1 MAAEWAAA
9 QPPAGG
15 QPAEPVIRVTV
26 DLVQVDAVVTDS
38 KGHHVADLQAGDFEV
53 LEDGKPQ
60 TITHFSYVPGS
71 GAANEALP
79 VPAAGRRAGA
89 AAEPVLAVAPLRP
102 DQVHRTIV
110 LMADDLALAPSD
122 IPDVRKAMRSFVD
135 GQMQTGDLVSVMA
148 TSGGMG
154 AMAQLTNDKR
164 QLHAAI
170 DRIHYVP
177 ESRIGFTW
185 YVPIEQPTGDR
196 LYRKQIN
203 ERLGAVRSPGLVMG
217 TLTALA
223 YAIQGLREI
232 PGRKAMVF
240 FSEGFPPST
249 GGIIQLAN
257 RASVTIYTLDPRG
270 FVSFDAT
277 ALDAGPAAG
286 GLRAASAREAP
297 YRASQT
303 SLDQLARGTGG
314 IFFHDNND
322 LVQGLTNAIDDMG
335 SYYLVGYQ
343 PHREDF
349 DPVRGKPQFHR
360 IQVKVLRA
368 GLEVRS
374 RNGFAGTPDA
384 PAAAEPLSPRSARQA
399 LFSPF
404 QTNGFP
410 VRLSAFYSAA
420 AHKGPQ
426 AGRRAAL
433 VRAMLAI
440 DAHGLGFQD
449 MAGGKKQLNL
459 DIVAAAFGENN
470 QIVTVSDKTFNAPV
484 TAGEMEQL
492 VESGLVYGLDVEV
505 PKPGPYQ
512 FRVAVRDADSGRI
525 GSATLFV
532 EIPDFRRPGI
542 ALSSVVLSD
551 SDAARNVALTR
562 AGVLGAGSAVT
573 REFAP
578 GAVLRYECTVMGAA
592 LDRQTAQ
599 PKVDIEVRLF
609 FGTERIFTGRPI
621 PLAVPQGAS
630 MESIPAAGT
639 IKLPPTLPPGAY
651 ALELIA
657 NDHLQNP
664 KLQQAAQWTDFTLV
678 K

>member
-1 MAAEWAAA
+1 
-9 QPPAGG
+9 
-15 QPAEPVIRVTV
+15 
-26 DLVQVDAVVTDS
+26 
-38 KGHHVADLQAGDFEV
+38 
-53 LEDGKPQ
+53 
-60 TITHFSYVPGS
+60 
-71 GAANEALP
+71 
-79 VPAAGRRAGA
+79 
-89 AAEPVLAVAPLRP
+89 
-102 DQVHRTIV
+102 
-110 LMADDLALAPSD
+110 
-122 IPDVRKAMRSFVD
+122 
-135 GQMQTGDLVSVMA
+135 
-148 TSGGMG
+148 
-154 AMAQLTNDKR
+154 
-164 QLHAAI
+164 
-170 DRIHYVP
+170 
-177 ESRIGFTW
+177 
-185 YVPIEQPTGDR
+185 
-196 LYRKQIN
+196 
-203 ERLGAVRSPGLVMG
+203 
-217 TLTALA
+217 
-223 YAIQGLREI
+223 
-232 PGRKAMVF
+232 MVF

-573 REFAP
+573 RESRAARA
-578 GAVLRYECTVMGAA
+578 GYECTVMGAA

-657 NDHLQNP
+657 NDHLQVP
-664 KLQQAAQWTDFTLV
+664 EVQQAAQWTDFTLV